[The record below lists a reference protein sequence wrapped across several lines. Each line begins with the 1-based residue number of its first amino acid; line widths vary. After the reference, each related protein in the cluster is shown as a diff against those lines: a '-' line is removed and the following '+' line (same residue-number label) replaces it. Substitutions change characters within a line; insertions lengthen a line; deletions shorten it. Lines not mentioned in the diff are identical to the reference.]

1 MGVELKCKAHWGAL
15 VKRWIYAVG
24 LLGLAVGLSFLTQYL
39 WQIVWYH
46 LYIPVAAVIVLGML
60 YNTVNT
66 LRTRVYTD
74 PSGEAVVI
82 EEGVLGRRVH
92 RFAYARIT
100 EYHTKPSPIDDK
112 LGCVSLTLTAM
123 VGAQDKEEC
132 TVCLSTQNA
141 NILLD
146 ILSAKLAG

>member
-1 MGVELKCKAHWGAL
+1 MRVEFVCKAHWGAL
-15 VKRWIYAVG
+15 VKRWIYAIG

-46 LYIPVAAVIVLGML
+46 LYVPVAAVIVLGMA

-66 LRTRVYTD
+66 LRTKVYTD
-74 PSGEAVVI
+74 QAGEAVVI
-82 EEGVLGRRVH
+82 EDGALGRRVH

-100 EYHTKPSPIDDK
+100 SYRTKPSPLDDK
-112 LGCVSLTLTAM
+112 LGCISVTLTAV
-123 VGAQDKEEC
+123 VGAQDKEEY

-141 NILLD
+141 NQLLE
-146 ILSAKLAG
+146 ILSAKLAE